1 MQHSRKQAI
10 LEDFTKLMKIKRYA
24 PSSIRSYKNAIS
36 LFLDAFPEKYPEN
49 ISIREIENFL
59 YRKIKQDN
67 ISASYQKT
75 LVGAIQFLY
84 NNMWR
89 KNFQLKHL
97 YPDRREYKLPV
108 VLSKEEVQKIIRC
121 CNNIKHKA
129 ILATIYGG
137 GLRLSD
143 CLHLT
148 IKDIDSQRMLIKI
161 TQSKGNKDRY
171 VPLSKNLL
179 QLLRD
184 YWKVYKT
191 KHYLFE
197 GQKGGMY
204 SSRSVQNIFKNAL
217 KKAGVQKDATVH
229 TLRHSYATHLL
240 ESGTDIRIIQVL
252 LGHNGLQIAAG
263 GAFQHYR
270 SFGEPHFNYTKK
282 LSYEA
287 LTPAC
292 AKPLLWAAFLLSD

>member
-1 MQHSRKQAI
+1 MQHSWKQNI

-24 PSSIRSYKNAIS
+24 SSSIRSYKNAIS
-36 LFLDAFPEKYPEN
+36 LFLDAFPGKHPEN

-75 LVGAIQFLY
+75 LLSAIQFLY

-108 VLSKEEVQKIIRC
+108 VLSQEEVQKIIQS

-161 TQSKGNKDRY
+161 TQSKANKDRY

-197 GQKGGMY
+197 GQSGDKY
-204 SSRSVQNIFKNAL
+204 SSRSVQNIFKDAL
-217 KKAGVQKDATVH
+217 KKIRNSEKC
-229 TLRHSYATHLL
+229 HS
-240 ESGTDIRIIQVL
+240 
-252 LGHNGLQIAAG
+252 
-263 GAFQHYR
+263 
-270 SFGEPHFNYTKK
+270 
-282 LSYEA
+282 A
-287 LTPAC
+287 LIE
-292 AKPLLWAAFLLSD
+292 AFLCNPSAGKRYGYTHYSGITGT